1 MSRFDAIFLHGVTEY
16 SRNASLP
23 DVPDFKNLQSRLSDA
38 ETWASQLDVG
48 LASDLMGIASDF
60 DFDSSLSDYVGNS
73 EEKIQNFHA
82 ATREMLWRLKDSN
95 FSTMTRDQ
103 MVDLLSSLHDQLI
116 DVSPNDK
123 SFNDMMRNMWV
134 AWPASSALSSF
145 SFLNRMWMSATRDD
159 HYAGEVHGF
168 EERGPM
174 KVDMYARGSL
184 RMELLWTPATLIFT
198 SNQKIAM
205 LDGVT
210 DNKTFAMDVST
221 FRSFFVDWLRP
232 TEEEIALFDVIHPG
246 ADWQVL
252 RYLRD
257 YDAKLS
263 APAEEKPASL
273 VSQLVSVNIR
283 H

>member
-23 DVPDFKNLQSRLSDA
+23 DVPDFKSLQSRLSDA
-38 ETWASQLDVG
+38 ETWAGQLDDG
-48 LASDLMGIASDF
+48 LASDISGIASDF

-73 EEKIQNFHA
+73 EEKIQSFHA
-82 ATREMLWRLKDSN
+82 ATRNMLWQLKDSDYG
-95 FSTMTRDQ
+95 TMTKDQ
-103 MVDLLSSLHDQLI
+103 MVDLLSSLYDQLI
-116 DVSPNDK
+116 DIAPNDK
-123 SFNDMMRNMWV
+123 SFNDMMRGMWV
-134 AWPASSALSSF
+134 AYPASSALASF

-159 HYAGEVHGF
+159 HYVGYVHGF
-168 EERGPM
+168 EERGSL
-174 KVDMYARGSL
+174 KVDMYTRGSL

-198 SNQKIAM
+198 SDQKIAM
-205 LDGVT
+205 FDGVT
-210 DNKTFAMDVST
+210 DNKTFAMDVYT

-257 YDAKLS
+257 YDAMLS
-263 APAEEKPASL
+263 AKVEEPTRR
-273 VSQLVSVNIR
+273 LVSVCTTL
-283 H
+283 